1 MLLVYSDLFRRKSLL
16 VMFVAWPYLTTAFML
31 IFGYAVGSPRVFT
44 ERVGVDPI
52 QFMIVGSYLLFS
64 IMTIVD
70 DIMWRPIYDEQLGTL
85 PYIVSSPTRLITHYL
100 SMPVPRFVASTVLGA
115 TAVFPVMVFS
125 RGLEGLL
132 VGLAVVLLSLISATV
147 FTPLA
152 TAIGLSLYTL
162 GGESW
167 RAINV
172 IRPLLL
178 IVTGIYYPR
187 WLMQWPLY
195 LVSSLMPPAHCVEV
209 IQRIVVGLAE
219 TYTILVSLTLAV
231 LLGVLYSPAMARS
244 ATAWEKKK
252 LRVGV
257 KT

>member
-31 IFGYAVGSPRVFT
+31 IFGYAVGSPRVFI

-64 IMTIVD
+64 IMTVVD

-85 PYIVSSPTRLITHYL
+85 PYIVSSPTKLVIHYL
-100 SMPVPRFVASTVLGA
+100 SMPIPRFIASVVLGA
-115 TAVFPVMVFS
+115 TAVFPVMIIF

-132 VGLAVVLLSLISATV
+132 IGAIVVLLSLISAAV

-152 TAIGLSLYTL
+152 TAVGLSLYTF
-162 GGESW
+162 GGENW

-178 IVTGIYYPR
+178 IIMGVYYPR

-195 LVSSLMPPAHCVEV
+195 IVSSLMPPAHCIEV
-209 IQRIVVGLAE
+209 IQRIIAGLAE
-219 TYTILVSLTLAV
+219 TYTVLISLVLAIS
-231 LLGVLYSPAMARS
+231 LGVLYGSPMARS
-244 ATAWEKKK
+244 ATAWERKK
-252 LRVGV
+252 LEVGV